1 MSKRRELN
9 RPELTGSKAEL
20 EPVVKSVQFL
30 DAAPILEGAIDVPRA
45 QWEVTLDGFSHV
57 FHDLSCRLWTQSS
70 DGTRAVVAEDVPLG
84 QVYFDNK
91 GSEANAVQIALNRSG
106 TVYGDFRFMHRI
118 AEPEAIYLKEVE
130 GGELADLIVESLGTY
145 TVLEVDIP
153 EQASPGLRGLAF
165 LGHLKDRQAADRSEP
180 E

>member
-1 MSKRRELN
+1 MSQRRERN
-9 RPELTGSKAEL
+9 RPVQPASEAEG
-20 EPVVKSVQFL
+20 EPIVKSVQFL

-57 FHDLSCRLWTQSS
+57 FHDLSCRLWTQSR
-70 DGTRAVVAEDVPLG
+70 DGTRTVLAEDVPLG
-84 QVYFDNK
+84 QVYFDDK
-91 GSEANAVQIALNRSG
+91 GSERNAVQIALNRSG

-118 AEPEAIYLKEVE
+118 ADPAAIYLKEVE
-130 GGELADLIVESLGTY
+130 GSELADLIVESPGTY

-153 EQASPGLRGLAF
+153 EQASPGLRRLAF
-165 LGHLKDRQAADRSEP
+165 LGHLKDRQAADRSVP